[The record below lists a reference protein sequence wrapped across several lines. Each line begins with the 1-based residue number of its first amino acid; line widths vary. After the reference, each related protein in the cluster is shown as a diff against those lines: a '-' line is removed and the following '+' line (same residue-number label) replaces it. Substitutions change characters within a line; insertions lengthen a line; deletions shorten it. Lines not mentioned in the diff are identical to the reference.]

1 MIQLLFVFALVF
13 AVAAGTAAVAV
24 SDQFAVAPPACT
36 GNC

>member
-13 AVAAGTAAVAV
+13 AVAAGAAAVV
-24 SDQFAVAPPACT
+24 ITDQFNVAAPVCV

>member
-13 AVAAGTAAVAV
+13 AIAAGTAAVV
-24 SDQFAVAPPACT
+24 VTDQFNVAAPVCT